1 MTQDSRS
8 RVIDRECGG
17 SVSPPSLSFAICSKV
32 AMLAATSSYVQEPR
46 LNGGT
51 INSTPTNQICT
62 RDTST
67 MTSVAPER
75 SAVITPAPMTLP
87 AILQNPKSKTQAQV
101 ESYAAQQRER
111 AQALARKHL
120 DDKHGDRTSGVDRRK
135 GEGKRSLRRR
145 ENGEHS
151 RGCDAFEIDLKNLLS
166 YAGS

>member
-1 MTQDSRS
+1 MRGETVGRRHQRY
-8 RVIDRECGG
+8 R
-17 SVSPPSLSFAICSKV
+17 SLSAGSYSLTADGQSVRVDRIQSNYIKRKQK
-32 AMLAATSSYVQEPR
+32 LAYLS
-46 LNGGT
+46 
-51 INSTPTNQICT
+51 
-62 RDTST
+62 ST
-67 MTSVAPER
+67 MASVAHER

-151 RGCDAFEIDLKNLLS
+151 RDRRAIGIDLKDLS
-166 YAGS
+166 SNAGS